1 MTATIQQPQCSEVF
15 PSDPIRL
22 EALRRTLHA
31 EAKYIL
37 RRDDLADDAVQ
48 QVLIRLWQ
56 TNAEFD
62 PDRGSLTKWLRFLTR
77 RAAIDIIRHEVRQ
90 RRNESLGP
98 TLSVNGGCP
107 QSELDKA
114 ALKDDL
120 DRVLSQIDDHERAA
134 IELSHLGERS
144 HAEVADE
151 LAVPLGTVKSRIR
164 RGMHKLAA
172 AAPDVIER

>member
-1 MTATIQQPQCSEVF
+1 MF

-31 EAKYIL
+31 EAKYL
-37 RRDDLADDAVQ
+37 LQRDDLADDAVQ

-62 PDRGSLTKWLRFLTR
+62 PDRGSLTTWLRFLTR

-90 RRNESLGP
+90 RRNELLGP
-98 TLSVNGGCP
+98 ALSVDDECP
-107 QSELDKA
+107 QRELEKA

-120 DRVLSQIDDHERAA
+120 GRALSQIDDDERAA

-144 HAEVADE
+144 HVEVARE
-151 LAVPLGTVKSRIR
+151 LAVPLGTAKSRIR
-164 RGMHKLAA
+164 RGMHKLAEI
-172 AAPDVIER
+172 APDVIER